1 MGDFVIIGSVIKF
14 FKGEK
19 RRKFCK
25 AKIMTG
31 LKNFLKNI
39 KIKAPVFIILTL
51 IYFEIITKILTCEKF
66 FNTGLI
72 FMPVFSVSIGLLIAA
87 PTAFMKEKA
96 AKIFTAVILSV
107 IAFIHIAQ
115 IVYFSVFNKYLI
127 FYSVTA
133 GGVGNVLEGGVV
145 TTTLK
150 SILGGV
156 PAMLALSIPIIL
168 LFRFGN
174 KKIIFKRQKWKGLCL
189 TFVPAIILYIGAI
202 LIAGVNSE
210 LNIIQSGT
218 FDPNLSVGQFGLV
231 RTEILDIKYNI
242 FGIEQKIEILE
253 ENKPSDNKEPTNP
266 SEPPKEDYGDN
277 VMDIDF
283 SAKNEGETDSTY
295 KALNEYFST
304 RQPTNKNEYTGMYEG
319 YNLISITAEGFSPYC
334 IDPVLTP
341 TLYKM
346 STEGFKFTNFYT
358 PVWGVSTSDGE
369 YVHCTGLIP
378 KSGVWSFYRSG
389 ENYMPFCLGNMF
401 KSIGVDKTFAYHNNS
416 YTYYYRNVSHPN
428 MGYTY
433 KGYGSGVEEYVKK
446 QWPQSDLE
454 MISGSVKDYLSD
466 DKPFLAYYMTVS
478 GHLEYNFIGNM
489 MAYKN
494 RDAVAHLDCSDTLK
508 AYYACNI
515 ELDRAMEKLLAELEA
530 AGELENTV
538 ISITPDHYPYGL
550 EQDGADKY
558 SVWREMLGH
567 DVETEFE
574 LYKSS
579 FILYCA
585 GTKNAPTVD
594 KYCASID
601 ILPTILNLFG
611 FEYDSRLLMGSD
623 IFSDSSDLV
632 IMSNR
637 SFITDRGRYSAT
649 AKTFTAHEGKEFATA
664 EEEKAYVDNMKNVI
678 NNKFSVS
685 AKILDKDYYGY
696 LFK

>member
-1 MGDFVIIGSVIKF
+1 MKT
-14 FKGEK
+14 E
-19 RRKFCK
+19 
-25 AKIMTG
+25 
-31 LKNFLKNI
+31 LKNFFHKFKMSGWI
-39 KIKAPVFIILTL
+39 FTVLTL
-51 IYFEIITKILTCEKF
+51 IYFEIITKILTCNTF
-66 FNTGLI
+66 FDTGLF
-72 FMPVFSVSIGLLIAA
+72 FMPVFSLAFGLLIYT
-87 PTAFMKEKA
+87 PSVFMREKA
-96 AKIFTAVILSV
+96 SKIYTCIALGV
-107 IAFIHIAQ
+107 IALIHITQ

-133 GGVGNVLEGGVV
+133 GGVGNILEGGII

-156 PAMLALSIPIIL
+156 PAMLAFSLPIIL
-168 LFRFGN
+168 LARFGG
-174 KKIIFKRQKWKGLCL
+174 KKIVFKKRWWEGVILSL
-189 TFVPAIILYIGAI
+189 VSAIICYFAAVL
-202 LIAGVNSE
+202 LAGINPE
-210 LNIIQSGT
+210 TATIQSGT
-218 FDPNLSVGQFGLV
+218 FDPNLSVGQFGLL
-231 RTEILDIKYNI
+231 RTEILDIKYNLLG
-242 FGIEQKIEILE
+242 FEQKIEILTE
-253 ENKPSDNKEPTNP
+253 LPTT
-266 SEPPKEDYGDN
+266 STDKTEDPVQKVYGPN

-283 SAKNEGETDSTY
+283 VAKNEGETDSTY
-295 KALNEYFST
+295 KALNEYFASKE
-304 RQPTNKNEYTGMYEG
+304 PTIKNEYTGMYKG

-334 IDPVLTP
+334 IDPELTP

-346 STEGFKFTNFYT
+346 ANEGFKFTNFYT
-358 PVWGVSTSDGE
+358 PIWGVSTSDGE

-389 ENYMPFCLGNMF
+389 QNYMPFCLGNMF

-416 YTYYYRNVSHPN
+416 YTYYHRDVSHPN

-433 KGYGSGVEEYVKK
+433 KGYGTGVEEYVKK

-454 MISGSVKDYLSD
+454 MITGSVKDYLSD
-466 DKPFLAYYMTVS
+466 DKPFVAYYMTVS

-494 RDAVAHLDCSDTLK
+494 RDKVAHLDCSETLK

-550 EQDGADKY
+550 EQDGTDKY
-558 SVWREMLGH
+558 AVWREMLGH
-567 DVETEFE
+567 DVDTEFE

-585 GTKNAPTVD
+585 GTKDAPTID
-594 KYCASID
+594 KYCAEID

-623 IFSDSSDLV
+623 ILSSASDLV
-632 IMSNR
+632 VMSNR
-637 SFITDRGRYSAT
+637 SFITERGMYSST
-649 AKTFTAHEGKEFATA
+649 AKTFTAFEGKEFLTA
-664 EEEKAYVDNMKNVI
+664 EEEAEYIKNIRNII
-678 NNKFSVS
+678 NNKFSIS

-696 LFK
+696 LFDK

>member
-1 MGDFVIIGSVIKF
+1 M
-14 FKGEK
+14 
-19 RRKFCK
+19 R
-25 AKIMTG
+25 
-31 LKNFLKNI
+31 
-39 KIKAPVFIILTL
+39 
-51 IYFEIITKILTCEKF
+51 
-66 FNTGLI
+66 
-72 FMPVFSVSIGLLIAA
+72 
-87 PTAFMKEKA
+87 EKA
-96 AKIFTAVILSV
+96 STIYTCICLGIVAL
-107 IAFIHIAQ
+107 IHITQ
-115 IVYFSVFNKYLI
+115 VVYFSVFNKYLI

-133 GGVGNVLEGGVV
+133 GGVGNILEGGIIK
-145 TTTLK
+145 TTLK

-156 PAMLALSIPIIL
+156 PAMLAFSIPIIL
-168 LFRFGN
+168 LARLGG
-174 KKIIFKRQKWKGLCL
+174 KKIIFRKSWWEGLAL
-189 TFVPAIILYIGAI
+189 SVVPAVVCYFAAV
-202 LIAGVNSE
+202 LIAGANPE
-210 LNIIQSGT
+210 IATIQSGT
-218 FDPNLSVGQFGLV
+218 FDPNLSVGQFGLL
-231 RTEILDIKYNI
+231 RTEILDIKYNLLG
-242 FGIEQKIEILE
+242 FEQEIQILE
-253 ENKPSDNKEPTNP
+253 ERPTSNTD
-266 SEPPKEDYGDN
+266 KTEDPTQKVYGPN
-277 VMDIDF
+277 VMNIDF
-283 SAKNEGETDSTY
+283 VSKNEGEKDSTY
-295 KALNEYFST
+295 KALNEYFAT
-304 RQPTNKNEYTGMYEG
+304 KEPTLKNEYTGMYKG

-334 IDPVLTP
+334 IDPELTP

-346 STEGFKFTNFYT
+346 ANEGFKFTNFYT
-358 PVWGVSTSDGE
+358 PIWGVSTSDGE

-401 KSIGVDKTFAYHNNS
+401 KSIGVNKTFAYHNNS
-416 YTYYYRNVSHPN
+416 YTYYKRDVSHPN

-454 MISGSVKDYLSD
+454 MITGSVKDYLSD
-466 DKPFLAYYMTVS
+466 DEPFLAYYMTVS

-494 RDAVAHLDCSDTLK
+494 RDKVAHLDCSDTLK

-515 ELDRAMEKLLAELEA
+515 ELDRAMEKLLEELEA

-585 GTKNAPTVD
+585 GTKDAPTID
-594 KYCASID
+594 KYCAEID

-623 IFSDSSDLV
+623 ILSTSSDLV

-637 SFITDRGRYSAT
+637 SFITDRGKYNAT
-649 AKTFTAHEGKEFATA
+649 TKTFTAFSGKEFASA
-664 EEEKAYVDNMKNVI
+664 EEETEYIQNIRNII
-678 NNKFSVS
+678 NNKFSIS

-696 LFK
+696 LFNK

>member
-1 MGDFVIIGSVIKF
+1 M
-14 FKGEK
+14 
-19 RRKFCK
+19 
-25 AKIMTG
+25 AK
-31 LKNFLKNI
+31 LKSFLGNI
-39 KIKAPVFIILTL
+39 KVSTWVFTTLTL
-51 IYFEIITKILTCEKF
+51 IYFEIITKILTCDVF
-66 FNTGLI
+66 FNTGLF
-72 FMPVFSVSIGLLIAA
+72 FMPVFSFCFGLILTI
-87 PTAFMKEKA
+87 PTVYMSKKT
-96 AKIFTAVILSV
+96 AKIFTGVCLSV
-107 IAFIHIAQ
+107 IAVIHIAQ
-115 IVYFSVFNKYLI
+115 IVYYSVFNKYLV
-127 FYSVTA
+127 FYSVAA
-133 GGVGNVLEGGVV
+133 GGVGNVLEGGIIV
-145 TTTLK
+145 TTLK

-156 PAMLALSIPIIL
+156 PAMLAFLIPIIL
-168 LFRFGN
+168 VFRFGG
-174 KKIIFKRQKWKGLCL
+174 KKIIFKRSGWLGLVL
-189 TFVPAIILYIGAI
+189 ALIPAVCLYIGASA
-202 LIAGVNSE
+202 IASADKD
-210 LNIIQSGT
+210 LSTIQSGT
-218 FDPNLSVGQFGLV
+218 FDPNLSVREFGLL
-231 RTEILDIKYNI
+231 RTEILDIKYNL
-242 FGIEQKIEILE
+242 FGVEQEIEILE
-253 ENKPSDNKEPTNP
+253 ENNSSNNTSGQDEPTLP
-266 SEPPKEDYGDN
+266 ETDKGPN
-277 VMDIDF
+277 VMNIDF
-283 SAKNEGETDSTY
+283 AAKNEGETDKDY

-304 RQPTNKNEYTGMYEG
+304 REPTKKNEYTGMYKG
-319 YNLISITAEGFSPYC
+319 YNLVSITAEGFSPYC

-346 STEGFKFTNFYT
+346 ATEGFKFTNFYT
-358 PVWGVSTSDGE
+358 PIWGVSTSDGE

-389 ENYMPFCLGNMF
+389 EKKNYMPFCLGNMF

-416 YTYYYRNVSHPN
+416 HTYYYRNISHPN
-428 MGYTY
+428 MGYTF
-433 KGYGSGVEEYVKK
+433 KGYGSGVEEYVTK

-489 MAYKN
+489 MSYKN

-515 ELDRAMEKLLAELEA
+515 ELDKAMEKLLAELEA
-530 AGELENTV
+530 AGKLENTV

-585 GTKNAPTVD
+585 GTKDAPTID
-594 KYCASID
+594 KYCAEMD

-611 FEYDSRLLMGSD
+611 FEYDSRLLMGNDILSD
-623 IFSDSSDLV
+623 ASDLV

-637 SFITDRGRYSAT
+637 SFITDRGRYSST
-649 AKTFTAHEGKEFATA
+649 AKTFTAHKGKEFATA
-664 EEEKAYVDNMKNVI
+664 EEEAEYVKNIRNAI

-696 LFK
+696 LLKK